1 MDTKLYNRIVE
12 YATNISNGGELP
24 WQGLYTARAV
34 YEHLLAK
41 RTEGKQATVAL
52 SPQEIADSLGIS
64 AEYVNQV
71 ILALQNGGVKIE
83 SVPGDKSWT
92 GRPKSKY
99 YLK

>member
-1 MDTKLYNRIVE
+1 MDTKLYDRIIE

-34 YEHLLAK
+34 YEHL
-41 RTEGKQATVAL
+41 KQATVAL
-52 SPQEIADSLGIS
+52 SPEEIGDSLGIS

-71 ILALQNGGVKIE
+71 ILALQNGGAKIE

-99 YLK
+99 QLK